1 MKGRAFAPGA
11 EAQIARRRRR
21 LICRAFHATLRPHK
35 REATGLS
42 QQTRSIFSS
51 QAAICRSEDVIE
63 VNNVVKRYGDN
74 TVLNQATFQ
83 IQEGQLTTILGPSGC
98 GKSTMLRCMNRLEKF
113 DRGRLVIGGV
123 EVLGTEDKQLSPAEE
138 KEVTRRLRQRVGII
152 FQNFNL
158 FPHLTVMGN
167 CTEAPITVK
176 GMTRQDAEE
185 AARHYLDKVGLSEKV
200 DFYPAQLSGG
210 QQQRVAIAR
219 ALAMEP
225 QVILFDEPTSAL
237 DPQLIKDVARMLRA
251 LDDLGKTLVV
261 VSHDMNF
268 ARSISDQVIYFE
280 GGHAVEAGTSQEVFN
295 HPQRPETR
303 AFMQSFQEDE
313 PAGNGG
319 AATGA
324 GAAATT
330 PPPPAAKL
338 NTSTGT
344 RDNLGQ
350 EE

>member
-1 MKGRAFAPGA
+1 
-11 EAQIARRRRR
+11 
-21 LICRAFHATLRPHK
+21 L
-35 REATGLS
+35 
-42 QQTRSIFSS
+42 
-51 QAAICRSEDVIE
+51 IE
-63 VNNVVKRYGDN
+63 VTNVVKRYGPN
-74 TVLNQATFQ
+74 TVLNHATFQ

-113 DRGRLVIGGV
+113 DQGRLVIGGV
-123 EVLGTEDKQLSPAEE
+123 EVVGTEDRKLSPAED
-138 KEVTRRLRQRVGII
+138 KEVTRRLRERVGII

-158 FPHLTVMGN
+158 FPHLTALGN
-167 CTEAPITVK
+167 AAEAPITVK
-176 GMTRQDAEE
+176 RLSRARAEE
-185 AARHYLDKVGLSEKV
+185 VARHYLDKVGLSEKV

-225 QVILFDEPTSAL
+225 DVILFDEPTSAL
-237 DPQLIKDVARMLRA
+237 DPQLIKEVSRMLRA

-280 GGHAVEAGTSQEVFN
+280 GGHAVEAGTAQEVFG
-295 HPQRPETR
+295 HPQQPETR

-313 PAGNGG
+313 PARGG
-319 AATGA
+319 AITIAS
-324 GAAATT
+324 
-330 PPPPAAKL
+330 PPANQLDANL
-338 NTSTGT
+338 GT
-344 RDNLGQ
+344 RGNLGQ